1 MNYSDPNIEINHLEV
16 IEAAPESILIT
27 DSNLDA
33 PGPFIV
39 YVNPAF
45 ERMTGWAK
53 TEILGKSPKLLQGPK
68 TNLKVFDDLREK
80 LYSDQVWEGQTI
92 NYRKDGSDFWMEW
105 SIVSLKDPQGN
116 TYLYLAIQRD
126 ISARVEAELH
136 LQEAQAAEKAA
147 ERARANLSRY
157 FPQKIVETL
166 SNKDHPL
173 GIVRRQDLAVLF
185 ADIIGF
191 TKLSEE
197 LEPEQVIDILRDVHK
212 LTEQIIFKWDGFIEG
227 YIGDAIL
234 AVFGFPESEGK
245 NARNALA
252 CGYELLSALEHWNK
266 DRTSVGLQPINF
278 GIGLNHGPVVL
289 GDIGTENQVEFT
301 VIGDTVNIASRLQQ
315 SSRALQCDI
324 VVSRDLVDAVVKE
337 LGEKESSHL
346 IDRLQ
351 PQEKID
357 IRGRANGIE
366 ISTFNVQKN

>member
-1 MNYSDPNIEINHLEV
+1 LNYSDPNIEINHLEV

-147 ERARANLSRY
+147 ERARAI
-157 FPQKIVETL
+157 FPGTFHKRLLRLYQIKI
-166 SNKDHPL
+166 
-173 GIVRRQDLAVLF
+173 I
-185 ADIIGF
+185 
-191 TKLSEE
+191 
-197 LEPEQVIDILRDVHK
+197 
-212 LTEQIIFKWDGFIEG
+212 
-227 YIGDAIL
+227 
-234 AVFGFPESEGK
+234 
-245 NARNALA
+245 
-252 CGYELLSALEHWNK
+252 HW
-266 DRTSVGLQPINF
+266 
-278 GIGLNHGPVVL
+278 
-289 GDIGTENQVEFT
+289 
-301 VIGDTVNIASRLQQ
+301 
-315 SSRALQCDI
+315 
-324 VVSRDLVDAVVKE
+324 VS
-337 LGEKESSHL
+337 
-346 IDRLQ
+346 
-351 PQEKID
+351 
-357 IRGRANGIE
+357 
-366 ISTFNVQKN
+366 

>member
-1 MNYSDPNIEINHLEV
+1 M

-266 DRTSVGLQPINF
+266 DRASVGLQPINF
-278 GIGLNHGPVVL
+278 GIGINHGPAVL